1 MFIIIHTIDTS
12 LITRHQSMLS
22 HLLRHILE
30 RIGQVLRAERQLAG
44 GPDLGVLFLL
54 AFVFKKRR

>member
-1 MFIIIHTIDTS
+1 MP
-12 LITRHQSMLS
+12 S
-22 HLLRHILE
+22 HLLRHMLE
-30 RIGQVLRAERQLAG
+30 RLGQVLRAERQLAG